1 MSPLAAY
8 RYARGIARGVRRGE
22 VFPAAGRVAP
32 VAAPGGSRVV
42 SSVGGMGM
50 DVIEQTEHVVPVV
63 GLERPVRIVQ
73 LSDVHI
79 RGIEPR
85 LERLCAVLRTL
96 TPDLVVLTG
105 DVVTRGWTREAADLF
120 LSALPPAPLGRFAI
134 MGNWEYWGGAP
145 PETWRWVVEKHGIP
159 LLVNASVDLGVVQ
172 LVGTDD
178 LLAGE
183 PDVAGS
189 FAGVDPARPTVVL
202 THSPGLFPQ
211 LARPGVAV
219 VLAGHTH
226 GGQVRLPAIGP
237 FFLPRASG
245 VYPWAWYEQDGT
257 WMFVSRGLGWSVA
270 PVRWRCPPE
279 IAWVE
284 LVPR

>member
-1 MSPLAAY
+1 
-8 RYARGIARGVRRGE
+8 
-22 VFPAAGRVAP
+22 
-32 VAAPGGSRVV
+32 
-42 SSVGGMGM
+42 M

-63 GLERPVRIVQ
+63 GLARDVSILQ

-79 RGIEPR
+79 RGIDAR
-85 LERLCAVLRTL
+85 LERLCALLKTL
-96 TPDLVVLTG
+96 APDLVVLTG

-120 LSALPPAPLGRFAI
+120 LSSLPAAPLGRFAI

-145 PETWRWVVEKHGIP
+145 LETWRWVVEKHGIP
-159 LLVNASVDLGVVQ
+159 LLMDHCVDLGAVQ

-178 LLAGE
+178 LLAGTPNLE
-183 PDVAGS
+183 KAFS
-189 FAGVDPARPTVVL
+189 TVDPARPTVVL
-202 THSPGLFPQ
+202 THSPGLFPE

-226 GGQVRLPAIGP
+226 GGQVRLPLVGP

-245 VYPWAWYEQDGT
+245 PYPWAWYHERDT

-270 PVRWRCPPE
+270 PVRWRCAPE
-279 IAWVE
+279 VAWVR
-284 LVPR
+284 LVAG